1 MPGILPETNTM
12 NKGSIN
18 RTTLFSVIIMAAL
31 TALSACNNQSEE
43 KSKSINN
50 DSRPNVLFIVA
61 DDLGFTDL
69 SSYGSEILTPN
80 IDALAHQGLQFS
92 RFYSA
97 SMCAPTRAM
106 LLTGMDN
113 HVTGLGNMA
122 ELMSENQRGKP
133 GYEGYLKKELVTLPE
148 ILLNSGYH
156 TYMVGKWHLGYE
168 HDQSP
173 RARGFERS
181 LALLNGGA
189 SHYEDMGGTDIHRPK
204 SAYREDGELISAL
217 PQGFYSSKAYTDKLI
232 EYLEI
237 NRADS
242 TPFFAYAAY
251 TSPHWPLHAPDD
263 IRDKYVGTYDEG
275 YDVVRAKRYQSAKN
289 VGLLPEKGTIPARP
303 KFIPSWNS
311 LSEEEKRIAARE
323 MEVYAAMVADLD
335 RNIGR
340 LITYLKHNDLYKN
353 TLIVFMSDNGS
364 DGFSLTSAP
373 DAIKQFAALHDNS
386 LDNIGRPNSFSFIG
400 PKWAHVGE
408 APFRLYKMIPTE
420 GGIRVPAIIVLPSDR
435 TGKKQ
440 KVNINKSVVSVMD
453 LLPTVLD
460 LVGLEYSGEARSASN
475 NNRSTIKAPQ
485 GRSLLPVLSGQKNA
499 VRNGNDVLGS
509 ELIGR
514 RAIIKGDWKIV
525 DLPEPLGSGQ
535 WELFNLENDP
545 GEQVDLAGMNP
556 EKLEEMTEEWRLY
569 AIRNGVVL
577 PPPGPPQVN
586 PMHTPTR

>member
-1 MPGILPETNTM
+1 MNT
-12 NKGSIN
+12 GSKN
-18 RTTLFSVIIMAAL
+18 RAPLFSVIIMAAL
-31 TALSACNNQSEE
+31 TTLSACNNQLAE

-80 IDALAHQGLQFS
+80 IDALAQQGLQFS

-122 ELMSENQRGKP
+122 EFLTANQRGNP
-133 GYEGYLKKELVTLPE
+133 GYEGYLNNNLLTLPE
-148 ILLNSGYH
+148 ILLNNSYH

-204 SAYREDGELISAL
+204 SSYREDGELITAL
-217 PQGFYSSKAYTDKLI
+217 PEGFYSTRTYTDKLI
-232 EYLEI
+232 EYLKLGRLD
-237 NRADS
+237 NA
-242 TPFFAYAAY
+242 PFFAYAAY

-263 IRDKYVGTYDEG
+263 IRDKYVGAYDEG
-275 YDVVRAKRYQSAKN
+275 YDVVRAERYQSVKEL
-289 VGLLPEKGTIPARP
+289 GLLPEKGTIPARP
-303 KFIPSWNS
+303 EFIPSWDS
-311 LSEEEKRIAARE
+311 LSEEEKQITARE

-340 LITYLKHNDLYKN
+340 LISYLKDNDLYKN

-386 LDNIGRPNSFSFIG
+386 LDNIGKPNSFSFIG

-420 GGIRVPAIIVLPSDR
+420 GGIRVPAIILLPSDS
-435 TGKKQ
+435 TVNKHEA
-440 KVNINKSVVSVMD
+440 NINKSVVSVMD

-460 LVGLEYSGEARSASN
+460 LVGIEYSDEVQSASN
-475 NNRSTIKAPQ
+475 NKNLSVKVPH

-499 VRNGNDVLGS
+499 IRNGSDVLGL

-545 GEQVDLAGMNP
+545 GEQIDLAKMNP
-556 EKLEEMTEEWRLY
+556 EKLEEMIEEWRLY
-569 AIRNGVVL
+569 ATRNGVVL

-586 PMHTPTR
+586 LMHMPAL